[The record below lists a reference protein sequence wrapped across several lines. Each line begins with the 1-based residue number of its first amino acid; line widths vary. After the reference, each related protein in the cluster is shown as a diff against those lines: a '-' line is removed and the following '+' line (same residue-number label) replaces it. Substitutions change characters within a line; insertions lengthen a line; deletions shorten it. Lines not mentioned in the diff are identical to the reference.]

1 MQKTIKT
8 PSFKYEHHTKLKIL
22 TVRSAVPV
30 VPAVVIVPVVVAT
43 VVVVIVATTVV
54 VRVEAPVSIICDG
67 VCLEQLFL

>member
-1 MQKTIKT
+1 MQKTIQT

-22 TVRSAVPV
+22 TAVPV